1 MNKPLISI
9 ILTYYKKKK
18 YIKKTIG
25 SIIGQSYKNFQLIFV
40 YDDIDKKD
48 LNYIQKIIKKIKNKK
63 LIINKKN
70 FGVAMSRNIA
80 SKYIKGKFTA
90 FIDADDIWKKNKLK
104 DQLIFMLK
112 SNSDISYTSYE
123 IIDTTGK
130 FQGKRIVPKNI
141 SYESLSKKCD
151 IGLSSVLLKSKI
163 LQQNKFPRL
172 KTQEDFGLWLKL
184 IRKGYKFQPIERTYM
199 KWRKDRNSL
208 SSNTIQ
214 KIFDALKLFYK
225 YENKNL
231 ILSIYSVI
239 TLSINKIL
247 N

>member
-90 FIDADDIWKKNKLK
+90 FIDADDIWKKDKLK

-163 LQQNKFPRL
+163 F
-172 KTQEDFGLWLKL
+172 
-184 IRKGYKFQPIERTYM
+184 
-199 KWRKDRNSL
+199 
-208 SSNTIQ
+208 
-214 KIFDALKLFYK
+214 
-225 YENKNL
+225 
-231 ILSIYSVI
+231 
-239 TLSINKIL
+239 
-247 N
+247 